1 MTRIHTRFSFLLRC
15 SVLMLIGL
23 LAFQPV
29 YAQDTDQSGPVAETV
44 EKTVA
49 DRIDV
54 EDAEPKKDRQAE
66 FNAWFAKNINDRMG
80 KVLFAP
86 VPFLWTYKVTEDG
99 EPVLDAHGDQERNSI
114 PVIVLVLVLG
124 GIFFTFRYGFINIR
138 LFGHAIQVIRGK
150 YDKKDDEGEIT
161 HFQALT
167 SALSATVGLGN
178 IAGVAIAIS
187 LGGPGAVF
195 WMWTTA
201 FFGMTMKFNSCTLAH
216 LYRRVGKDG
225 HVQGGPMIYLEEGL
239 KDVNPALAPIGKLFA
254 VVFAVFM
261 VLAAFGAGNLFQANQ
276 TASIITML
284 FFDGNES
291 VAVQLT
297 IGVVM
302 AFLAGIV
309 LIGGIK
315 RIGDITAKVVPAM
328 CLFYCTVCLI
338 IILMNIG
345 EIGPMFGS
353 IFSNAFNAPAM
364 FGGFVGVLVQGMKRA
379 AFSNEA
385 GLGSAAIAH
394 AAAKTDEPVRE
405 GLVAMVGPFIDT
417 LVVCTMT
424 ALTILITKSHLDTDG
439 LEGVQITARAFSEL
453 GGAVPFILCLA
464 VFVFAY
470 STIISWGY
478 YAERCV
484 EYLFGLQAIM
494 FFRLVY
500 VFVIIIAPVLSLGAV
515 VDFADIL
522 LLTLAFPNIIGS
534 ALITIKVK
542 PLLEDYIKRLRSG
555 EMKMQD

>member
-1 MTRIHTRFSFLLRC
+1 MIPFQCRLQSLFRLSA
-15 SVLMLIGL
+15 VMLIGL
-23 LAFQPV
+23 HVLQPV
-29 YAQDTDQSGPVAETV
+29 YAQNTPP
-44 EKTVA
+44 
-49 DRIDV
+49 
-54 EDAEPKKDRQAE
+54 AEPPVPEVVEESAEEKGDWQAE
-66 FNAWFAKNINDRMG
+66 FNTWFSENING
-80 KVLFAP
+80 PLGSVLFAP
-86 VPFLWTYKVTEDG
+86 VPFIATDKVTEGG
-99 EPVLDAHGDQERNSI
+99 EPVLDADGTQEKNQI
-114 PVIVLVLVLG
+114 PLIVMVLVLG
-124 GIFFTFRYGFINIR
+124 GIFFTFRYGFINVR
-138 LFGHAIQVIRGK
+138 LFSHAINVIRGK
-150 YDKKDDEGEIT
+150 YDKKDDKGEIT

-216 LYRRVGKDG
+216 LYRRVGEDG

-239 KDVNPALAPIGKLFA
+239 KDVNPSLAWLGKLFA
-254 VVFAVFM
+254 LVFAVFM
-261 VLAAFGAGNLFQANQ
+261 VMAAFGAGNLFQVNQ
-276 TASIITML
+276 TASVIEML
-284 FFDGNES
+284 FFDNDAS
-291 VAVQLT
+291 AVVQLG
-297 IGVVM
+297 IGGIM

-315 RIGDITAKVVPAM
+315 RIGDTTAKIVPAM
-328 CLFYCTVCLI
+328 CFFYCTVCLI
-338 IILMNIG
+338 IILMNISD
-345 EIGPMFGS
+345 IGPMLGS
-353 IFSNAFNAPAM
+353 IFSNAFNAPAA

-394 AAAKTDEPVRE
+394 AAAKTEEPVRE
-405 GLVAMVGPFIDT
+405 GVVAMVGPFIDT

-424 ALTILITKSHLDTDG
+424 ALTILITQAHVDTGG
-439 LEGVQITARAFSEL
+439 LEGVQITAKAFGQL
-453 GGAVPFILCLA
+453 GGAVPYILCLA

-484 EYLFGLQAIM
+484 EYLFGLKAIM
-494 FFRLVY
+494 MFRLVY
-500 VFVIIIAPVLSLGAV
+500 VFVIIIAPILSLGAI

-542 PLLEDYIKRLRSG
+542 PLVEDYIKRLKSG
-555 EMKMQD
+555 EMKMEN